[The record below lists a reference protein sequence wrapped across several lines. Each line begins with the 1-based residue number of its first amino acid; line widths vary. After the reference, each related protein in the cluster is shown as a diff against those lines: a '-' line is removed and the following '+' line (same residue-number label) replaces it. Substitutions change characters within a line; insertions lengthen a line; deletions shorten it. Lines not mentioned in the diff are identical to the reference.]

1 MKETINTNLNTE
13 QPATPTPE
21 ASGDLGEKMFT
32 QADVNRI
39 VSERLAREK
48 AKAEPS
54 AIDERENALKAR
66 EERLECRDY
75 LEGLSKG
82 GKATSAVLGL
92 LDILDT
98 TDIEK
103 FKKTVSALLEM
114 GAFNPQHEPLKI
126 HRVDIQGSPSSEDMI
141 AAAFRPKT

>member
-1 MKETINTNLNTE
+1 MNETINTNLNTE

-21 ASGDLGEKMFT
+21 ASGDLGEKMFP

-54 AIDERENALKAR
+54 AIDERKAALKAR
-66 EERLECRDY
+66 EERLECQDY

-82 GKATSAVLGL
+82 GKAASAVLGL

-98 TDIEK
+98 ADSGK
-103 FKKTVSALLEM
+103 FKKTVSALLEL
-114 GAFNPQHEPLKI
+114 GAFNPQLEPLKI
-126 HRVDIQGSPSSEDMI
+126 PPVDIRGSTSGEDPI